1 MEILLENGSHL
12 QAEPQLSTQSSEI
25 PSNTMRNVQQQNIS
39 SQQMASQDKVH
50 RLRGNSD
57 NVGNIKLDVGNIK
70 LDIKN
75 DDYGNRPKLYS
86 TDETTLKNPNIVNT
100 NLLSQKNDPSNYSRQ
115 YVYKVDQFRHQPE
128 PNQNNTTNQNL
139 TNYQHITQQQPPIH
153 IPKPQP
159 KPLLNPNNHQ

>member
-1 MEILLENGSHL
+1 MLTDISLENGSHL
-12 QAEPQLSTQSSEI
+12 QPDPQLSTQSSEMPTNI
-25 PSNTMRNVQQQNIS
+25 VRNVQQQNIS
-39 SQQMASQDKVH
+39 SYQMASQDKVH

-57 NVGNIKLDVGNIK
+57 NVGNTK

-86 TDETTLKNPNIVNT
+86 TDDPTLKNPNKVNT
-100 NLLSQKNDPSNYSRQ
+100 NLLSQKNDPSNHSRQ
-115 YVYKVDQFRHQPE
+115 YVYKVDQFRHQPIE
-128 PNQNNTTNQNL
+128 PNNNNNTTNQNL